1 MKPRDAVISFKCLPS
16 DLLQVIETIDGADIR
31 HEQVNRH
38 PDIVAEMERKYMF
51 FAEQADT
58 ARRQI
63 KRGQSCAFNVYYRE
77 P

>member
-1 MKPRDAVISFKCLPS
+1 MKPRDAVITFKCSPP
-16 DLLQVIETIDGADIR
+16 DLLQVVETIDGANFR
-31 HEQVNRH
+31 HDQVKRH
-38 PDIVAEMERKYMF
+38 PDIVAEMEKKYMF